1 MVNKHAKRRY
11 VAYYRVS
18 TDRQGR
24 SGLGL
29 EAQRTAVEAYRIQ
42 SGGALRAEFTEVQ
55 SGKDDGRP
63 QLKEA
68 LKLCRLTN
76 STLLIAKLDRLS
88 RNVAFLATLQ
98 QAGTKFVA
106 CDLPEANELVVHILA
121 AVAQAERKA
130 ISERT
135 KAALAAAKA
144 RGVQLGNPNLR
155 PGNSASAINASKAR
169 TNRANERADELC
181 EVLENAERQGLVTL
195 RQLASYLNDLGI
207 ASSHGKQWHAN
218 SVRRIRR
225 RLASLGTRPLQLIA
239 NQTR

>member
-1 MVNKHAKRRY
+1 MTRQTETRY

-18 TDRQGR
+18 TERQGR

-29 EAQRTAVEAYRIQ
+29 DAQKAAVEALLKR

-55 SGKDDGRP
+55 SGKDDERP
-63 QLKEA
+63 QLGEA

-98 QAGTKFVA
+98 QSGTRFIA

-121 AVAQAERKA
+121 VVAQAERKA

-135 KAALAAAKA
+135 RATLAAARA
-144 RGVQLGNPNLR
+144 RGIRLGNPRLK
-155 PGNSASAINASKAR
+155 PGTRASAAIASRTRSQRAIDRAR
-169 TNRANERADELC
+169 ELFDVI
-181 EVLENAERQGLVTL
+181 ETAVKLGHVTL
-195 RQLASYLNDLGI
+195 RQIAHYLNELGI
-207 ASSHGKQWHAN
+207 TSPNGRQWHPN
-218 SVRRIRR
+218 SVRIWQH
-225 RLASLGTRPLQLIA
+225 LAFASPPRVQLSA
-239 NQTR
+239 RSNT

>member
-1 MVNKHAKRRY
+1 MTKPRF

-29 EAQRTAVEAYRIQ
+29 EAQKVAVQAFLSRSGGLLTAEYTDIQ
-42 SGGALRAEFTEVQ
+42 SG
-55 SGKDDGRP
+55 DDGERP
-63 QLKEA
+63 QLTEA
-68 LKLCRLTN
+68 LRLCRLTN
-76 STLLIAKLDRLS
+76 TTLLIAKLDRLS

-135 KAALAAAKA
+135 KAALAVARA
-144 RGVQLGNPNLR
+144 RGIQLGNPRLR
-155 PGNSASAINASKAR
+155 PGNATSAAIARKAR
-169 TNRANERADELC
+169 TKKTEDRAAELL
-181 EVLENAERQGLVTL
+181 EVIQNAERHGSLSL
-195 RQLASYLNDLGI
+195 RQVASYLNGLGV
-207 ASSHGKQWHAN
+207 ASANGRKWHAT
-218 SVRRIRR
+218 SVRRVRQRI
-225 RLASLGTRPLQLIA
+225 ASLPKMSLQSIA
-239 NQTR
+239 RGDP